1 MRKKEWKF
9 NENVAAAFLFKEK
22 EIKREEGGRR
32 KADGSEIDK
41 TGRVWY
47 NGQTDE
53 LLDKTEI
60 SVYADGSAPDGR
72 RIKKIKEED

>member
-1 MRKKEWKF
+1 MRKKVWKF
-9 NENVAAAFLFKEK
+9 NENVAAAFLFKGK
-22 EIKREEGGRR
+22 EIKKEEGGRR
-32 KADGSEIDK
+32 KADGSKIDK

-72 RIKKIKEED
+72 KQKIKEED

>member
-1 MRKKEWKF
+1 MKKK
-9 NENVAAAFLFKEK
+9 VAAASCCAVFMRKRDEK
-22 EIKREEGGRR
+22 RGNGRR
-32 KADGSEIDK
+32 KADGSEVDK

-53 LLDKTEI
+53 ILDKTEI

-72 RIKKIKEED
+72 KIKK